1 MTDKLE
7 ILSEKII
14 PNSEKVELEI
24 STIIKKLTKLKE
36 DGVDSYKKKKIEEAL
51 KIFLKGYILFH
62 EVSKKFSNEY
72 FISKS
77 FDELLI
83 LFKTI
88 LPNLALCYYKL
99 GSYKEAIIYDLEMI
113 ALEPKYGRSIVR
125 LFKSYSKINKVQQAV
140 FYGNVFLDLDIDTR
154 KKFKGINEII
164 EEEKIKLK
172 NIQKQE
178 KNKANKDLI
187 IIFGSF
193 LILFIA
199 LIFYLLKKR

>member
-1 MTDKLE
+1 
-7 ILSEKII
+7 
-14 PNSEKVELEI
+14 
-24 STIIKKLTKLKE
+24 
-36 DGVDSYKKKKIEEAL
+36 
-51 KIFLKGYILFH
+51 
-62 EVSKKFSNEY
+62 
-72 FISKS
+72 
-77 FDELLI
+77 
-83 LFKTI
+83 
-88 LPNLALCYYKL
+88 
-99 GSYKEAIIYDLEMI
+99 MI